1 MRSLL
6 AVGLGYLVL
15 CGHTLWSHRAPP
27 PPVPQRASS
36 SPARCATPGLGSPE
50 ARKWF
55 CDVKPNCNS
64 LEVTARVQQQPPP
77 AGWDGA
83 GYAAACFALAGR
95 IDDARARLGASD
107 RAPQSSQI
115 LFEISH
121 PVADRGDDLSSGP
134 MMDLVLE
141 FWPENFQAM
150 YHAGMSAY
158 GQKDFV
164 KAKAQ
169 LERFRE
175 MYKNEDFFGQNAKR
189 ALERM
194 GQGLGPESPN
204 PGAH

>member
-1 MRSLL
+1 
-6 AVGLGYLVL
+6 
-15 CGHTLWSHRAPP
+15 
-27 PPVPQRASS
+27 
-36 SPARCATPGLGSPE
+36 
-50 ARKWF
+50 
-55 CDVKPNCNS
+55 
-64 LEVTARVQQQPPP
+64 
-77 AGWDGA
+77 
-83 GYAAACFALAGR
+83 
-95 IDDARARLGASD
+95 
-107 RAPQSSQI
+107 
-115 LFEISH
+115 
-121 PVADRGDDLSSGP
+121 
-134 MMDLVLE
+134 MDLVLE